1 MLKVIFQ
8 TLPLKIGLFG
18 HFFLNCEF
26 VFLSSKLSKPNTAK
40 QVKFWFTLAKRAPR
54 VSEPSAV
61 TQIKQT
67 KQIKHGPCERSE
79 LREWAIQAQFSH
91 TKLSELQR
99 TSRTSE
105 PSRQAS
111 QKRSLRKPSKPNCCE
126 LGERVSRAGKQAK
139 WISKYARKQ

>member
-18 HFFLNCEF
+18 HFFVNCEF
-26 VFLSSKLSKPNTAK
+26 VFFYLVAK
-40 QVKFWFTLAKRAPR
+40 QAEYGIAGQVLFTLAKRAPR

-79 LREWAIQAQFSH
+79 LCEWAIQAQFSH

-139 WISKYARKQ
+139 LISKYARKQ